1 MINIAKQWIIFIILC
16 LQTYKSDAQTNIS
29 IQMGL
34 SNNFTK
40 SKQQIS
46 SSLNARYGYAF
57 SADASLPVNDWV
69 DLELSLTLIQKNF
82 SIQNKSNI
90 YQNLMNTYL
99 QLPVGISKGIAFGK
113 NIRLAGFLGIYYALW
128 INKKME
134 GQIPNIFDVYQNA
147 DGSES
152 LRLARFSKQG
162 FDSITDNRNEFGC
175 ATKLSLDYRFS
186 KSMSITAGGHYYNSQ
201 TNQEKQTSLLQTGKY
216 NKTVVIMTGLKY
228 ILSH

>member
-1 MINIAKQWIIFIILC
+1 MINVAKQSIIFIILC
-16 LQTYKSDAQTNIS
+16 LQSYKSDAQTNIS
-29 IQMGL
+29 LQMGL
-34 SNNFTK
+34 SNNYIK
-40 SKQQIS
+40 SKKQIS
-46 SSLNARYGYAF
+46 SSLGYAVT
-57 SADASLPVNDWV
+57 ADASFPANDWF

-90 YQNLMNTYL
+90 YQNLTNTYL

-128 INKKME
+128 INKKMD
-134 GQIPNIFDVYQNA
+134 GQIPNIFDVHQNE

-152 LRLARFSKQG
+152 LRLAQFSNQG
-162 FDSITDNRNEFGC
+162 FNSITDNRNEFGW

-186 KSMSITAGGHYYNSQ
+186 KSMSLTTGGHYYNSQ

-216 NKTVVIMTGLKY
+216 NKTFVIMTGLKY
-228 ILSH
+228 LLSH